1 MFAVIEGSPT
11 WKSFRL
17 FFEGIENPLRSNTA
31 RHDLADMLTIGL
43 LSTLCGGEGCCDM
56 ALFGRSKEAFL
67 RRIALELARAQS
79 SEGSMR
85 GKLECAA
92 WQDEFMF
99 DLVQAAIPDRKRLP

>member
-1 MFAVIEGSPT
+1 MERSPP

-17 FFEGIENPLRSNTA
+17 FFEGIENPLRSNAA
-31 RHDLADMLTIGL
+31 RRDLAEMLTIGL

-79 SEGSMR
+79 SKGSMPR
-85 GKLECAA
+85 ELKRAT
-92 WQDEFMF
+92 WQDEFIL
-99 DLVQAAIPDRKRLP
+99 DLVQAAIPD